1 MAQLEDCLKALE
13 NQKHSYSDC
22 DKSPFAGFGTS
33 ESRENSGPAYHT
45 RHHTTP
51 SSRQPQSIPRQ
62 QPHIQPSIESDS
74 PESSSAEEIQ
84 PQYKRPRYSKG
95 IKVTPSYTLKVSSSL
110 REWGDWKRDM
120 ERVFEGDPDTYYQG
134 PQKIIKALDYLDT
147 NLKSLWY
154 THSEQQKGIR
164 KWSVF
169 LQWTRDNV

>member
-1 MAQLEDCLKALE
+1 
-13 NQKHSYSDC
+13 
-22 DKSPFAGFGTS
+22 
-33 ESRENSGPAYHT
+33 
-45 RHHTTP
+45 
-51 SSRQPQSIPRQ
+51 
-62 QPHIQPSIESDS
+62 
-74 PESSSAEEIQ
+74 
-84 PQYKRPRYSKG
+84 
-95 IKVTPSYTLKVSSSL
+95 
-110 REWGDWKRDM
+110 M